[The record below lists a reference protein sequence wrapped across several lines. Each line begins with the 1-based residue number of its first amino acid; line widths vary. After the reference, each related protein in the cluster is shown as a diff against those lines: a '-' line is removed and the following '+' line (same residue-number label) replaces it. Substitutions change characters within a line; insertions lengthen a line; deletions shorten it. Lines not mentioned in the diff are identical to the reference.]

1 MEIYPSILVDDYQ
14 EFEKRIQ
21 LLGKT
26 PSLLHIDLGD
36 GIFVPHK
43 SFQDIEKVTSFPWEV
58 SFELHFMLTNPDTS
72 ILPWLKTP
80 AKRIIFHW
88 EAKEGSHTW
97 VHGLLKKIKQAG
109 KEAGIGL
116 NPKTSQEKIYA
127 FLGEL
132 DLVLIMS
139 VEPGFSGQI
148 FMPEVIPKIKALREK
163 GFVGII
169 EVDGGMN
176 EKTIPFVKEAGA
188 SAAAVASA
196 IFERDDPREALYNLK
211 RKIES

>member
-21 LLGKT
+21 LLGKE
-26 PSLLHIDLGD
+26 PSLLHIDVGD

-43 SFQDIEKVTSFPWEV
+43 SFQNIEKIISFPWEV
-58 SFELHFMLTNPDTS
+58 PFELHLMIKDPDVS
-72 ILPWLKTP
+72 VLSWLKTP

-97 VHGLLKKIKQAG
+97 VHGLLGRIRKTG
-109 KEAGIGL
+109 KETGIAL

-127 FLGEL
+127 FLKEL
-132 DLVLIMS
+132 NAVLIMS
-139 VEPGFSGQI
+139 VEPGFSGQK
-148 FMPEVIPKIKALREK
+148 FMPEVIPKISALRGK
-163 GFVGII
+163 GFNGTI

-176 EKTIPFVKEAGA
+176 EKTIALIEEAGA
-188 SAAAVASA
+188 NAAAVASA
-196 IFERDDPREALYNLK
+196 IFDKPDPKEALYDLK
-211 RKIES
+211 KKIEN